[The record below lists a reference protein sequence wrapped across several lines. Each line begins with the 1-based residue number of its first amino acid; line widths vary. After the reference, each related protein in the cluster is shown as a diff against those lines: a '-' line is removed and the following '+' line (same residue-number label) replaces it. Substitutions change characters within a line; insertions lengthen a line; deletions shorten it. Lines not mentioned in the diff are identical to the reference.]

1 MQVLDCLQA
10 TICGFAHNVQT
21 SCRHAVLLP
30 EYEHAISTPCSFNGS
45 M

>member
-21 SCRHAVLLP
+21 SCCHAVLLP
-30 EYEHAISTPCSFNGS
+30 EYEHTISTLCSFNS
-45 M
+45 IM